1 MNNEVFNVKCTPK
14 IAYVEIQIKRL
25 DNNIEDRS
33 RAALLKRA
41 ISAASEVND
50 WALFYTDT
58 VSKVTPTKETPV
70 ITGWQARYDKETGE
84 KIIEIRNKMYND
96 LIKCGI
102 ITKVLQ
108 NQLFL
113 LMILANYL
121 EFLKRKAVVEKDKN
135 PDKEEDMSI
144 PEVAYT
150 LAQLLITDP
159 DSTAVKEIKSILAA
173 WRKSYN

>member
-1 MNNEVFNVKCTPK
+1 MNGIFNVKCTPK
-14 IAYVEIQIKRL
+14 IAYIEMQIKRL
-25 DNNIEDRS
+25 DDKEDRS

-41 ISAASEVND
+41 ISVALEVSD

-58 VSKVTPTKETPV
+58 VTKITPSKETPV
-70 ITGWQARYDKETGE
+70 ITGWQARYDKDTGD
-84 KIIEIRNKMYND
+84 KIIKIRSKMYDD
-96 LIKCGI
+96 LVADSI

-121 EFLKRKAVVEKDKN
+121 EFLKRKAVVEKDKKT
-135 PDKEEDMSI
+135 DKEEDMSI
-144 PEVAYT
+144 PEVAYILT
-150 LAQLLITDP
+150 QLLITDP

-173 WRKSYN
+173 WRKMYN